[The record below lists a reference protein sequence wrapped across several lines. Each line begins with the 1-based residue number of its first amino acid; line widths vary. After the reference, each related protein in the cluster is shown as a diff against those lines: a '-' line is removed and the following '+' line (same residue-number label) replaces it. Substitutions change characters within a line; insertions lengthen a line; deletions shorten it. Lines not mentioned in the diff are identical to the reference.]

1 MLMHVVW
8 WDKNF
13 AAPRQHYLNMFPGT
27 EDFLWDDP
35 WFRRRCGGNEHFVV
49 DVWQIEMANWK
60 RELANQIKV
69 LADDTSPAIL
79 LRPTEHSP
87 FGRHDLR
94 DFFGTR
100 TTRVFAWAQGETLP
114 CLFYVS
120 LNDTPSIVLQS
131 YIPIARHVLG
141 PDYGDDNIVE
151 VWTPRAEGW
160 SRLHI
165 TSAITFSAYHTS
177 LLVRFPG
184 AAKIRGSGRRIANL
198 QRETFEGWL
207 NELIEESIDDDANK
221 AAEASRLTKKRRGMD

>member
-1 MLMHVVW
+1 MISVAATETIHMHVIQ
-8 WDKNF
+8 NF

-87 FGRHDLR
+87 LCAGLGEELALLDISRGRGEETLCGRHDLR

-100 TTRVFAWAQGETLP
+100 TTRVFAWAQ
-114 CLFYVS
+114 VS
-120 LNDTPSIVLQS
+120 V
-131 YIPIARHVLG
+131 
-141 PDYGDDNIVE
+141 
-151 VWTPRAEGW
+151 
-160 SRLHI
+160 
-165 TSAITFSAYHTS
+165 TS
-177 LLVRFPG
+177 LSPG
-184 AAKIRGSGRRIANL
+184 
-198 QRETFEGWL
+198 E
-207 NELIEESIDDDANK
+207 D
-221 AAEASRLTKKRRGMD
+221 RLTLVCRGRPSPACFMSA